1 MGKTFNFSS
10 VSVSWPGPTPKV
22 SDRRLQV
29 DYGVLDWGFV
39 FWYFRHVGKIPNS
52 MGSNPSVSLEFFF
65 FIPLESLITFGS
77 TIQPTM
83 EPDT

>member
-1 MGKTFNFSS
+1 MGKWEKRSICFLGLFFTHFRLAPRNFINA
-10 VSVSWPGPTPKV
+10 
-22 SDRRLQV
+22 
-29 DYGVLDWGFV
+29 